1 MTGFDAMNLVVLP
14 LGLGLL
20 GFVEPCSIGSTL
32 VFIKHLEDRNAADKL
47 AQVAVFTAVRSLF
60 IGLLG
65 VFAVLLGMAFWG
77 LQKAGW
83 LLLGALYVGLG
94 VLYLTGRI
102 EWLMVSVGPSLARF
116 AGQRGSLALG
126 LLFGLN
132 IPACAAPL
140 VVALLAAAAAGVTG
154 GTIAAGFVSLA
165 LFGFA
170 LSLPLVLA
178 VLFAPARRLLDR
190 LAELSRRLPLWTGML
205 LVGLGL
211 WSIGFSLFAEVKAS
225 PP

>member
-1 MTGFDAMNLVVLP
+1 MTEFDVLNLVVLP

-20 GFVEPCSIGSTL
+20 GFIEPCSLGSTL

-47 AQVAVFTAVRSLF
+47 AQVAIFTAARSLF

-65 VFAVLLGMAFWG
+65 VLAVVLGMAFWG

-83 LLLGALYVGLG
+83 LLLGTLYVGLG

-102 EWLMVSVGPSLARF
+102 EWLMVSVGPSLVRF

-140 VVALLAAAAAGVTG
+140 VFALLAAAATGVTG
-154 GTIAAGFVSLA
+154 GTFAAGFVSLA

-178 VLFAPARRLLDR
+178 VLSAPARRALDG
-190 LAELSRRLPLWTGML
+190 LARLSRRLPLWTGAL

-211 WSIGFSLFAEVKAS
+211 WSIGFSLFVEVNA
-225 PP
+225 PPL